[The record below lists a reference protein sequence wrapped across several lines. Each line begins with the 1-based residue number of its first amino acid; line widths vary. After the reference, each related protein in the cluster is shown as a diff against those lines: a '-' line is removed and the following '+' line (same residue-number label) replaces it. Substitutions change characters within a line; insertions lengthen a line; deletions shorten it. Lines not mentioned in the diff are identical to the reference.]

1 MIVYSTDL
9 AIEYMPTSLNTNL
22 LHIHLDNSYYDRTLP
37 HSPSGDYYED
47 SGEHA
52 SHSFTGARGDPR
64 AAHHPPLC
72 CPCGEPPCTSV
83 REISVDNGSDAL
95 RYRRGKHT
103 PSSVLYS
110 RTPQGQKGF

>member
-22 LHIHLDNSYYDRTLP
+22 LHIDLDNSFPVRTLP
-37 HSPSGDYYED
+37 HSLSGAYYED

-64 AAHHPPLC
+64 AAHHPPVCRLGGESP
-72 CPCGEPPCTSV
+72 CPSV
-83 REISVDNGSDAL
+83 KGDA
-95 RYRRGKHT
+95 
-103 PSSVLYS
+103 
-110 RTPQGQKGF
+110 